1 MIYVFGVFKSRV
13 LHYMYSISRDLN
25 KKNHS
30 IFFHI
35 QFLFMEACVRALPI
49 FQSCE
54 IRAYFAYQ
62 PGIIMLCSSFSLFC
76 LYSTKMVRCLAFNL
90 GEASSP
96 PVFWNSPPKPRQSL
110 DTSSSLGLF
119 V

>member
-13 LHYMYSISRDLN
+13 LHYMYCISRDLN

-35 QFLFMEACVRALPI
+35 QFLFMEACVHALPI
-49 FQSCE
+49 FQSCK

-62 PGIIMLCSSFSLFC
+62 PGIIMLCSFC

-90 GEASSP
+90 GEAISP
-96 PVFWNSPPKPRQSL
+96 PVFWNWPPKPHQSFHL
-110 DTSSSLGLF
+110 SLSLSHGLF